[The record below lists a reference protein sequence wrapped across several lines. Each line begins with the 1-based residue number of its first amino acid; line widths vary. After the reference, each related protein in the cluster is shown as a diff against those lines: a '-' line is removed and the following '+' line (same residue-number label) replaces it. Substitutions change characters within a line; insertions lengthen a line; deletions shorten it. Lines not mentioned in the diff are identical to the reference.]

1 MIDLARHEYFQ
12 KADVH
17 TGFIPQHFDTL
28 FPPIAISNEV
38 LAQAAIGLI
47 INENNAALCN
57 SLRAGQLND
66 PFTANLGF
74 RVNSADVRT
83 VKFNHDGK
91 EETISVTQGA
101 DGFKVKVNDGEW
113 RNVQVKTVKE
123 NGRFSLKVN
132 MSGSVFNF
140 SVVITPETV
149 TIFNQDGKTELQIS
163 QSKFLTSADS
173 GDASKST
180 LSAPMPGIIDKI
192 FVSVGD
198 EVQPGQS
205 IAVIIAMKM
214 EYVLKATMSGK
225 VKAIAGKVGDN
236 IGKGV
241 TIVEIEKD

>member
-28 FPPIAISNEV
+28 FPPIVISNNV

-47 INENNAALCN
+47 VNENNAALCN

-66 PFTANLGF
+66 PFTINAGF
-74 RVNSADVRT
+74 RVNTNDIRT
-83 VKFNHDGK
+83 VKFNNEGK
-91 EETISVTQGA
+91 EEKVSVTQGA
-101 DGFKVKVNDGEW
+101 NGFKVKVNDNEW
-113 RNVQVKTVKE
+113 RSVQVKTVKE
-123 NGRFSLKVN
+123 NGRFSLKIN
-132 MSGSVFNF
+132 MDGSVFNF

-149 TIFNQDGKTELQIS
+149 TIFNQDGKTELQIT
-163 QSKFLTSADS
+163 QSKFLSADS
-173 GDASKST
+173 GDASKSSLT
-180 LSAPMPGIIDKI
+180 SPMPGIIDKI

-214 EYVLKATMSGK
+214 EYVLKATMAGK
-225 VKAIAGKVGDN
+225 VKSIAGKVGDN

-241 TIVEIEKD
+241 TIVEIDQD